1 MGNRIQGFLAGVFVT
16 GCVTAYTAGLFKS
29 NQALISQ
36 QLQSCDSVIK
46 NRILSDKD
54 RNAVP
59 TPINRRILTTYRP
72 SVWETCKDI
81 WNDEIITVANWAYS
95 INWYQWGLEA
105 DKKLNKLADKVVQAA
120 VEKK

>member
-16 GCVTAYTAGLFKS
+16 GCVTAWTAGAING
-29 NQALISQ
+29 NQVLISA
-36 QLQSCDSVIK
+36 QLQQCDNIIK

-59 TPINRRILTTYRP
+59 APVNKRVFATTRP

-105 DKKLNKLADKVVQAA
+105 DKKVNRLADKVAQLA